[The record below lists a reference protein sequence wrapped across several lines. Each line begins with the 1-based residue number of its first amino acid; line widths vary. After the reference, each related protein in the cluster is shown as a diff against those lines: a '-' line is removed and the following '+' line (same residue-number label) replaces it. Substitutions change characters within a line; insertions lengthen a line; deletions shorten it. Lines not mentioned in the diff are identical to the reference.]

1 MNTPVTTPTSVNA
14 PAVSTSTNPS
24 NSMSTTAVNST
35 VASLP
40 ADIDAETLAL
50 LSELDRASTRE
61 ERNLI
66 PEIKLIQTDKQVI
79 DFSALLQKPVQKG
92 QFIGIS
98 YDPDGNKIY
107 EDFGTSFS
115 AIICKNTNAYNL
127 YDEVE
132 QKSTFYSSEFEGK
145 VIPTVALRRAEDK
158 KIIFKG
164 SAHDLKKFLL
174 ANFPSKPTADGKP
187 THQFSFRNIIYVII
201 PSMVAERGPFS
212 VYRLLLSHT
221 SLDGMRDFY
230 DSISGT
236 PIKYIAKL
244 SSKAKM
250 TANNV
255 SFVLQVGIE
264 GDSNMV
270 HSLVGLPIV
279 VQMKKQLDEMV
290 ADMQNHFMEQ
300 GTQNTPLPSTQS
312 TPAISAPI
320 SMGPVG
326 WPVASNPAPTQTMQ
340 PSTLAAASDEIFGGI
355 Q

>member
-1 MNTPVTTPTSVNA
+1 METPVTTVPTSTTA
-14 PAVSTSTNPS
+14 PSTSVPTNTTP
-24 NSMSTTAVNST
+24 SMSTAVNST
-35 VASLP
+35 VSSLP
-40 ADIDAETLAL
+40 ADIDAETLAML
-50 LSELDRASTRE
+50 ADLDRASTRE

-79 DFSALLQKPVQKG
+79 DFSALINKPVQKG
-92 QFIGIS
+92 QFIAIS

-115 AIICKNTNAYNL
+115 AIIVKNTNAYNL

-132 QKSTFYSSEFEGK
+132 QKSTYYSSEFEGK
-145 VIPTVALRRAEDK
+145 IIPVTALRRAEDK
-158 KIIFKG
+158 KIIFQG
-164 SAHDLKKFLL
+164 SQHDLKQYLL
-174 ANFPSKPTADGKP
+174 AHFPSKPTADGKA

-201 PSMVAERGPFS
+201 PSMVAERGPLS

-264 GDSNMV
+264 GDAGMV
-270 HSLVGLPIV
+270 HSLVGLPNV
-279 VQMKKQLDEMV
+279 VQMKAQLDQMV
-290 ADMQNHFMEQ
+290 AEMQNHFMTQ
-300 GTQNTPLPSTQS
+300 GTQNTPLPSAQH
-312 TPAISAPI
+312 TPALPTLPV

-326 WPVASNPAPTQTMQ
+326 WPMANANTMPAPQ
-340 PSTLAAASDEIFGGI
+340 PTGLASAADDVFAWM
-355 Q
+355 

>member
-1 MNTPVTTPTSVNA
+1 MDTPTTVPTSA
-14 PAVSTSTNPS
+14 TPAVSTSPNSNP
-24 NSMSTTAVNST
+24 SMSTTAISST
-35 VASLP
+35 VSTMP
-40 ADIDAETLAL
+40 ADIDAETLAML
-50 LSELDRASTRE
+50 ADLDRASTRE

-79 DFSALLQKPVQKG
+79 DFSALINKPVQKG
-92 QFIGIS
+92 QFIAIS

-115 AIICKNTNAYNL
+115 AIIVKNTNAYNL

-132 QKSTFYSSEFEGK
+132 QKSTYYSSEFEGK
-145 VIPTVALRRAEDK
+145 IIPVTALRRAEDK
-158 KIIFKG
+158 KIIFQG
-164 SAHDLKKFLL
+164 SQHDLKQYLL
-174 ANFPSKPTADGKP
+174 AHFPSKPTADGKA

-201 PSMVAERGPFS
+201 PGMVAERGPLS

-236 PIKYIAKL
+236 PIKYVAKL

-264 GDSNMV
+264 GDASMV
-270 HSLVGLPIV
+270 HALVGLPNV
-279 VQMKKQLDEMV
+279 VQMKAQLDQMV
-290 ADMQNHFMEQ
+290 AEMQNHFMTQ
-300 GTQNTPLPSTQS
+300 GTQNTPLPSAQPTQ
-312 TPAISAPI
+312 AIAAPV

-326 WPVASNPAPTQTMQ
+326 WPMANTQTPPASQ
-340 PSTLAAASDEIFGGI
+340 PSGLANAADDVFAWM
-355 Q
+355 

>member
-1 MNTPVTTPTSVNA
+1 M
-14 PAVSTSTNPS
+14 
-24 NSMSTTAVNST
+24 TTAINSS
-35 VASLP
+35 VSSLP
-40 ADIDAETLAL
+40 ADLDAETLAL
-50 LSELDRASTRE
+50 LADLDRASTRE

-79 DFSALLQKPVQKG
+79 DFSALINKPVQKG
-92 QFIGIS
+92 QFIAIS
-98 YDPDGNKIY
+98 YDAEGNKIY

-115 AIICKNTNAYNL
+115 AIIVKNTNAYNL

-132 QKSTFYSSEFEGK
+132 QKSTYYSSEFEGK
-145 VIPTVALRRAEDK
+145 IIPTVALRRAEDK
-158 KIIFKG
+158 KIIFQG
-164 SAHDLKKFLL
+164 SAHDLKQYLL
-174 ANFPSKPTADGKP
+174 AHFPSKPTADGKP

-201 PSMVAERGPFS
+201 PSMVAERGPLS

-250 TANNV
+250 IGSNI

-264 GDSNMV
+264 GDQNMV
-270 HSLVGLPIV
+270 HSLVGLPMV
-279 VQMKKQLDEMV
+279 VKMKKALDEMV
-290 ADMQNHFMEQ
+290 ADMQNHFMTQ
-300 GTQNTPLPSTQS
+300 GIQNTPLPSAQ
-312 TPAISAPI
+312 PAQVIAAPV

-326 WPVASNPAPTQTMQ
+326 GPVVTNPTPSSQVRQLAS
-340 PSTLAAASDEIFGGI
+340 AADDVFAWM
-355 Q
+355 